1 MKVLLRQNVKRL
13 GQIGDVIDVR
23 PGYARNYLL
32 PTGLA
37 VKPTKVNL
45 KTVELHKQQYLEEMA
60 RQREEIEAR
69 AAALSGKEVTL
80 AVRANVEGHL
90 YGSVGPA
97 QIVAAMA
104 EEGIFVEPE
113 EVALAEPIRQL
124 DKYDVELDF
133 GHDIKTTI
141 HVWVVPSH
149 EDADEGDDGAAPP
162 PTGEDEA
169 ESPQKTQQDE

>member
-1 MKVLLRQNVKRL
+1 MKVLLRQNVEAL
-13 GQIGDVIDVR
+13 GHIGDVVEVR

-37 VKPTKVNL
+37 VQPTQANL
-45 KTVELHKQQYLEEMA
+45 KTVELHKQRYLEEMA
-60 RQREEIEAR
+60 RQRKEIELR
-69 AAALSGKEVTL
+69 AAAMSGKEITI

-97 QIVAAMA
+97 QIVAALA
-104 EEGIFVEPE
+104 EEKIFVEPE

-133 GHDIKTTI
+133 GHDVKSTI

-149 EDADEGDDGAAPP
+149 EDAHEGDH
-162 PTGEDEA
+162 EA
-169 ESPQKTQQDE
+169 DAEPDIPRETEQDE

>member
-1 MKVLLRQNVKRL
+1 MKVLLRQNVEKL
-13 GQIGDVIDVR
+13 GHIGDVVDVR

-32 PTGLA
+32 PTGVA
-37 VKPTKVNL
+37 VKPTQANL

-60 RQREEIEAR
+60 RQRKEIEVR
-69 AAALSGKEVTL
+69 AAALGGKEITI

-97 QIVAAMA
+97 QIVAALA

-133 GHDIKTTI
+133 GHDVKSTI

-149 EDADEGDDGAAPP
+149 EDADEA
-162 PTGEDEA
+162 DEA
-169 ESPQKTQQDE
+169 ETVAETPQDTGLDL